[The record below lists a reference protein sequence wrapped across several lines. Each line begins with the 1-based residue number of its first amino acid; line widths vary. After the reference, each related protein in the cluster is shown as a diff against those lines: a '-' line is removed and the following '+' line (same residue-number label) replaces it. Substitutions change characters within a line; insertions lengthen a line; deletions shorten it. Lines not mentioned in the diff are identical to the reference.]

1 LILREN
7 GLAAS
12 SMTAFPGRELPRT
25 KEDLAPDPPELGL
38 FARVENLCGE
48 EDALLKIPAKERSR
62 QHDSRLRDIGAEL
75 DRAWERLRERVER
88 LEHRHGRHDGHA
100 PA

>member
-1 LILREN
+1 
-7 GLAAS
+7 
-12 SMTAFPGRELPRT
+12 MTAFPGRELPRT

-38 FARVENLCGE
+38 FARLEALCGE

-62 QHDSRLRDIGAEL
+62 EHESRLRGIGAEL
-75 DRAWERLRERVER
+75 DRAWERLRERVH
-88 LEHRHGRHDGHA
+88 HRDGRHA